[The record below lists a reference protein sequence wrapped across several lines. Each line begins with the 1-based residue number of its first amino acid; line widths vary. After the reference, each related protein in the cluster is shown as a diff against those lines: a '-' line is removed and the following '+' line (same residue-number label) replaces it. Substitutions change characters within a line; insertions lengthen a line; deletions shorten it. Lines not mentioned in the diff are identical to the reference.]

1 MNWTGL
7 KNRVCKKNIY
17 ELTAIGAAALYILIS
32 AAAVLHPSR
41 AMSENENRELAGFP
55 EFSFE
60 RLVNGEFMTD
70 FEAYAADQFRW
81 RDAAV
86 SLKADAEYL
95 TGRKENNGVFFGDDG
110 YLIARPPEYSSETI
124 DKNMEAI
131 AQLAEVEK
139 PEITVA
145 VVPTAFEVLRDKLP
159 AKAYDDRIERALARV
174 EEKAA
179 ETDVTLCN
187 TMKVLELHRGE
198 DIFYRTDHHQ
208 TALGSY
214 YTYCALAGCLGYDAH
229 GLDEYD
235 TEVLSD
241 NFYGTSWSKA
251 ALTFA
256 RPDTVM
262 KYSLRGGAQKRVEI
276 PGADVNFDG
285 LYAMDR
291 LSGKD
296 KYSVYLDGNHPLTV
310 IHADNGTGRNLAVF
324 KDSYAHSAA
333 QFLSDHFDT
342 IHLIDMR
349 YYNDD
354 VIRYIGENGITDIL
368 VLYSADEFM
377 ADDNLTKAGDLAL
390 TSDYL
395 RPPYGVLG
403 ETEPVGDDYFADAVI
418 LGDSLV
424 DGFSYSA
431 NIPARFVCKT
441 SVNTRTVY
449 TETLEDS
456 GQTLIDTML
465 GTNASKF
472 YIMLGINEVSY
483 TPPERYK
490 EDYRKI
496 IRDIRVQN
504 AESVVY
510 IMSVLPVAHSVEDE
524 GQISKEKIDAY
535 NEVLKELAMEES
547 CYYLDIG
554 SVFAEPDG
562 YLSEDAAADGI
573 HVGADHHRRWE
584 EYLKTHAVN
593 AASSVTAAA
602 AVKLYTGGGSADLE
616 GFANEMLSAVEF
628 RDKLSKVNDTVA
640 SRIFELAEGD
650 ALAGIVCTGGGG
662 TAEEFAAFET
672 DSPEK
677 AEEIAEKLRKRIE
690 KRKRDFEGY
699 IPEEMPKL
707 ENALVEVRGNCAVM
721 CVSDDNDAA
730 RSVIDKYF

>member
-1 MNWTGL
+1 MKRRNS
-7 KNRVCKKNIY
+7 KRNIY
-17 ELTAIGAAALYILIS
+17 ERIAVGAAALYILIS
-32 AAAVLHPSR
+32 AVAVLHPSR
-41 AMSENENRELAGFP
+41 EASETENRELAGFP
-55 EFSFE
+55 QFGIA
-60 RLVNGEFMTD
+60 RLLSGEFMTD

-81 RDAAV
+81 RDAAL

-110 YLIARPPEYSSETI
+110 YLIARPPEYSEETI
-124 DKNMEAI
+124 DRNMDAI
-131 AQLAEVEK
+131 AQLAEAEA

-145 VVPTAFEVLRDKLP
+145 VVPTAFEILRDKLP
-159 AKAYDDRIERALARV
+159 GNAYDDRVSRAFSRI

-179 ETDVTLCN
+179 EADVTLCN
-187 TMKVLELHRGE
+187 TKKVLDLHRDE

-229 GLDEYD
+229 RLDEYD
-235 TEVLSD
+235 TEALSD
-241 NFYGTSWSKA
+241 EFYGTSWSKA
-251 ALTFA
+251 SLTFA
-256 RPDTVM
+256 RPDTIM
-262 KYSLRGGAQKRVEI
+262 KYSLKGGAQKRVEI
-276 PGADVNFDG
+276 PGANVNFDG
-285 LYAMDR
+285 LYATDR

-354 VIRYIGENGITDIL
+354 VIRYMGENGITDIL
-368 VLYSADEFM
+368 VLYSADQFM
-377 ADDNLTKAGDLAL
+377 SDENLVKAGDMAL

-395 RPPYGVLG
+395 RPPYGVL
-403 ETEPVGDDYFADAVI
+403 EERDPVEDDYFADAVM

-424 DGFSYSA
+424 EGFSYGT
-431 NIPARFVCKT
+431 NLPAKFVCKT

-449 TETLEDS
+449 TETLDTS
-456 GQTLIDTML
+456 GQTLVDTAT
-465 GTNASKF
+465 GSGASKF

-490 EDYRKI
+490 EDYRKL
-496 IRDIRVQN
+496 IRDIKAKN
-504 AESVVY
+504 AESIVY

-524 GQISKEKIDAY
+524 GQITKAKIDAY
-535 NEVLKELAMEES
+535 NEVLKELAAEES
-547 CYYLDIG
+547 CYYLDIA
-554 SVFAEPDG
+554 SRFAEPDG
-562 YLSEDAAADGI
+562 YLSESAAADGI
-573 HVGADHHRRWE
+573 HVGADYHRMWE

-593 AASSVTAAA
+593 SASGAVAAA

-616 GFANEMLSAVEF
+616 GFANDMLSSVGF
-628 RDKLSKVNDTVA
+628 RDTLSKVNDTVTA
-640 SRIFELAEGD
+640 RIFELDEG
-650 ALAGIVCTGGGG
+650 AARGGIVYTGGGG

-672 DSPEK
+672 DSPEH

-690 KRKRDFEGY
+690 KRKADFESY

-721 CVSDDNDAA
+721 CVSDNNDAA
-730 RSVIDKYF
+730 RGVIDKYF